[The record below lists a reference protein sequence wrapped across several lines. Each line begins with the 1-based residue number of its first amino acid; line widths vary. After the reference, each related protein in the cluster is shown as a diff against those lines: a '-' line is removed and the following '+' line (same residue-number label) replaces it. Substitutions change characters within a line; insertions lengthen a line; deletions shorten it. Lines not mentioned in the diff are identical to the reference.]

1 MIWRT
6 ELGRR
11 AERELSELPDAVMR
25 RIVDKL
31 RQLAEHPFPRGVKKL
46 EGGGYRM
53 RIGDYR
59 VLYDVRSAD
68 RTVVISAIG
77 HRRDVYRH

>member
-1 MIWRT
+1 MIRRI

-11 AERELSELPDAVMR
+11 AERELSDLPDAVMR

-31 RQLAEHPFPRGVKKL
+31 RQLAENPFPRGVKKL
-46 EGGGYRM
+46 EGGGYRI

>member
-1 MIWRT
+1 VIWRI

-11 AERELSELPDAVMR
+11 AEHELAELPDAVMR
-25 RIVDKL
+25 RIVNKL
-31 RQLAEHPFPRGVKKL
+31 DLLAEHPFPRGVKKL
-46 EGGGYRM
+46 EGGGYRI

-77 HRRDVYRH
+77 HRRDVYRR

>member
-1 MIWRT
+1 MIWRID
-6 ELGRR
+6 LARR
-11 AERELSELPDAVMR
+11 AERELADLPDATML
-25 RIVDKL
+25 RILGKL
-31 RQLAEHPFPRGVKKL
+31 HQLAEHPFPRGVKKL
-46 EGGGYRM
+46 EGGGYRI

-77 HRRDVYRH
+77 HRRDVYRR